1 MALDQ
6 LTAAALIAAPERY
19 PPRTASAMPPV
30 PWQPAFP
37 YTSIGAG
44 PVADRAAFVVEMDL
58 GRRWIAVRG
67 ELDFAATGQL
77 GAAMILLL
85 DACPGDSTVDLRD
98 LRFIDAGGIGAL
110 VGFATRLAARGA
122 TLIIVGVPDNVRRVF
137 DLVGLGAML
146 EAAA

>member
-6 LTAAALIAAPERY
+6 VTAAALIAAPERN

-30 PWQPAFP
+30 PWQPDFP
-37 YTSIGAG
+37 YVSMGAG
-44 PVADRAAFVVEMDL
+44 SVADRAVFVVEMDL

-67 ELDFAATGQL
+67 ELDCATTGQL
-77 GAAMILLL
+77 GAAMFLLL
-85 DACPGDSTVDLRD
+85 DSCPGDSTVDLRD

-110 VGFATRLAARGA
+110 VGFATGLADRGA
-122 TLIIVGVPDNVRRVF
+122 TLIIVGAVGNVRRVF